1 MTNSEFL
8 ELARSQVPQSLHQ
21 NGRIVKNKSRP
32 TLALAAAKNVGTP
45 KSFDQAL
52 AAELGVALP
61 PPADQDSADVVFH
74 EDGKIGRRSTVVQIR
89 YGKVA
94 NVLRRG

>member
-21 NGRIVKNKSRP
+21 TARIVKHEAWP
-32 TLALAAAKNVGTP
+32 TLGLAASRSAGSP
-45 KSFDQAL
+45 KSFDQAM

-61 PPADQDSADVVFH
+61 PPADEQSADVVFD
-74 EDGKIGRRSTVVQIR
+74 EVGKIGRRSTVVQIR
-89 YGKVA
+89 NGKVA